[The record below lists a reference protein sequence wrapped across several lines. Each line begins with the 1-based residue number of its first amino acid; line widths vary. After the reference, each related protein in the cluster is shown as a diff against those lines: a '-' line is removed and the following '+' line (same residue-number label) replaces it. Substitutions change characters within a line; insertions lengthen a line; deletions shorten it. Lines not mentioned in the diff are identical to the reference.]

1 MYVANLGASA
11 FLRTKINLVEWMA
24 DLLEFNRG
32 GRGGGRGRPAEVGPP
47 DVGGLVQVNE
57 KCIIMILQSQ
67 VASCMC
73 TAGRTCCSLYIV

>member
-1 MYVANLGASA
+1 
-11 FLRTKINLVEWMA
+11 
-24 DLLEFNRG
+24 
-32 GRGGGRGRPAEVGPP
+32 
-47 DVGGLVQVNE
+47 VQVNE